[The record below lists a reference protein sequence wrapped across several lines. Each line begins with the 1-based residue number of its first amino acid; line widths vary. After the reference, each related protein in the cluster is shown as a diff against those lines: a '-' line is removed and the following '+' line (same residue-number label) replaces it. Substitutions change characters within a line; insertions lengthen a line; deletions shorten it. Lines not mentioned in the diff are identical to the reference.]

1 LSRIRELLSDSVI
14 YGLSGVVARF
24 INYLLVPFYTK
35 FFNPAEYGIIGL
47 IYAAIVFLNVIY
59 TFGMES
65 SYIRYA
71 ADRKQ
76 SDDVFKTVQV
86 TLIGAGAGLCGLIWL
101 LSPAV
106 MPLMSLDGGG
116 SNLFFMMLVIL
127 WLDALGIVPYAELR
141 LVRKAVTYASIR
153 LVNVGINVAL
163 NLYLVIVLGW
173 GLEAILISN
182 IIASLFSTG
191 TLFIITLPK
200 YKGVWS
206 YDLLKTALLFGLP
219 YVPNGIGFAIN
230 EVLDRFF
237 LNAMSVADITR
248 LYGPGYG
255 PEEIT
260 GIYNACY
267 KLAIFMLIVVQMFK
281 LAWQPFFMRHSTE
294 DDAPAVFRD
303 VFRYFNY
310 VSGMV
315 VLSVGLFAQE
325 IVQIRVPLLD
335 ATIIDS
341 RYWMGL
347 EIVPWL
353 LLAYWFQGW
362 FVNLSAGI
370 FIRERTIELP
380 GITLA
385 GASVT
390 ILLNWLMVPVLGMT
404 GSALATLCCYAVMC
418 LILYARSRKV
428 FPVAYQWFRSFG
440 MMACAMAPVLYGTFL
455 SGIDFSIYNKILLFL
470 SGGAVM
476 SVLCFVPS
484 GWYRRADR

>member
-1 LSRIRELLSDSVI
+1 MSRIRELLSDSVI

-35 FFNPAEYGIIGL
+35 FFNPAEYGVIGL

-71 ADRKQ
+71 AERGR
-76 SDDVFKTVQV
+76 SDDVFKTVQ
-86 TLIGAGAGLCGLIWL
+86 LSLLGIGTGLCGLLWL
-101 LSPAV
+101 AAPAI
-106 MPLMSLDGGG
+106 MPLMSLEDGGG
-116 SNLFFMMLVIL
+116 NLFFMMLVIL

-141 LVRKAVTYASIR
+141 LIRKAVSYATIR
-153 LVNVGINVAL
+153 LVNVGINVGL
-163 NLYLVIVLGW
+163 NLYLVIGLGW

-182 IIASLFSTG
+182 IIASFFSTG
-191 TLFIITLPK
+191 VLFILTLPK

-206 YDLLKTALLFGLP
+206 YDLLKTILLFGLP

-237 LNAMSVADITR
+237 LNAMSVTDITR
-248 LYGPGYG
+248 IYGAGYA
-255 PEEIT
+255 PEDIT

-281 LAWQPFFMRHSTE
+281 LAWQPFFMRHATA

-310 VSGMV
+310 VAAIV
-315 VLSVGLFAQE
+315 VLTVGLFAHE
-325 IVQIRVPLLD
+325 IVRINVPLLD

-347 EIVPWL
+347 SIVPWL

-370 FIRERTIELP
+370 FIREKTIELP
-380 GITLA
+380 GITIA
-385 GASVT
+385 GSVVT
-390 ILLNWLMVPVLGMT
+390 VLLNLLLVPEIGMT
-404 GSALATLCCYAVMC
+404 GSALATLACYATMSA
-418 LILYARSRKV
+418 ILYVRSRRV
-428 FPVAYQWFRSFG
+428 FPVSYQWGRALG
-440 MMACAMAPVLYGTFL
+440 MMAVSLIPVLFGTYWPAN
-455 SGIDFSIYNKILLFL
+455 DFSIHIKLLLFL
-470 SGGAVM
+470 ISGAVLT
-476 SVLCFVPS
+476 VLCFVRFEYFS
-484 GWYRRADR
+484 KD

>member
-35 FFNPAEYGIIGL
+35 FFNPAEYGVIGL

-65 SYIRYA
+65 AYIRYA
-71 ADRKQ
+71 ADRGR
-76 SDDVFKTVQV
+76 SDDVFKTVQ
-86 TLIGAGAGLCGLIWL
+86 LSLLGIGTGLCGLLWL
-101 LSPAV
+101 ASPV
-106 MPLMSLDGGG
+106 IMPLMSLDGGG
-116 SNLFFMMLVIL
+116 GNLFFMMLVII

-141 LVRKAVTYASIR
+141 LVRKAVSYASIR
-153 LVNVGINVAL
+153 LVNVAINVGL
-163 NLYLVIVLGW
+163 NLYLVIGLGW

-182 IIASLFSTG
+182 IIASFFSTG
-191 TLFIITLPK
+191 VLFVLTLPK
-200 YKGVWS
+200 YKGVWR

-248 LYGPGYG
+248 IYGAGYS
-255 PEEIT
+255 PEDIT

-281 LAWQPFFMRHSTE
+281 LAWQPFFMRHATAA
-294 DDAPAVFRD
+294 DAPAVFRD

-310 VSGMV
+310 VAAVV
-315 VLSVGLFAQE
+315 VLTVGLFAHE
-325 IVQIRVPLLD
+325 IVRINVPLLD

-347 EIVPWL
+347 SIVPWL

-370 FIRERTIELP
+370 FIREKTMELP
-380 GITLA
+380 GITIA
-385 GASVT
+385 GSVVT
-390 ILLNWLMVPVLGMT
+390 VLLNLLLVPKLGMT
-404 GSALATLCCYAVMC
+404 GSALATLACYASMC
-418 LILYARSRKV
+418 AILYLRSRRV
-428 FPVAYQWFRSFG
+428 FPVSYQWGRAFA
-440 MMACAMAPVLYGTFL
+440 MMAVSLGPVLYGTYWPVN
-455 SGIDFSIYNKILLFL
+455 DFSIHIKLLLFL
-470 SGGAVM
+470 TGGAALT
-476 SVLCFVPS
+476 VLCFVQFRNFS
-484 GWYRRADR
+484 KA

>member
-35 FFNPAEYGIIGL
+35 FFNPAEYGVIGL

-71 ADRKQ
+71 ADRGR
-76 SDDVFKTVQV
+76 SDDVFKTVQ
-86 TLIGAGAGLCGLIWL
+86 LSLLGIGTGLCGLLWL
-101 LSPAV
+101 AAPV
-106 MPLMSLDGGG
+106 IMPLMSLDGGG
-116 SNLFFMMLVIL
+116 GNLFFMMLVII

-141 LVRKAVTYASIR
+141 LIRKAVSYATIR
-153 LVNVGINVAL
+153 LVNVAINVGL

-191 TLFIITLPK
+191 VLFIITLPK

-219 YVPNGIGFAIN
+219 YVPNGIGFAVN

-237 LNAMSVADITR
+237 LNAMSVDDITR
-248 LYGPGYG
+248 IYGSGYS

-281 LAWQPFFMRHSTE
+281 LAWQPFFMRHATA

-310 VSGMV
+310 VSAVV
-315 VLSVGLFAQE
+315 VLTVGLFAQE
-325 IVQIRVPLLD
+325 IVRINVPLLD

-347 EIVPWL
+347 SIVPWL
-353 LLAYWFQGW
+353 LMAYWFQGW
-362 FVNLSAGI
+362 FVNMSAGI
-370 FIRERTIELP
+370 FIREKTIELP
-380 GITLA
+380 GITIA
-385 GASVT
+385 GSVVT
-390 ILLNWLMVPVLGMT
+390 VLLNLLLVPKLGMT
-404 GSALATLCCYAVMC
+404 GSALATLACYAAMC
-418 LILYARSRKV
+418 AILFVRSRRV
-428 FPVAYQWFRSFG
+428 FPVSYQWGRAVA
-440 MMACAMAPVLYGTFL
+440 MMAVSLAPVLYGTYWPVN
-455 SGIDFSIYNKILLFL
+455 DFSIHIKLLLFL
-470 SGGAVM
+470 TSGTVLT
-476 SVLCFVPS
+476 VLCFVQFRYFS
-484 GWYRRADR
+484 KD